1 MRDGYGLTSPVNAVQ
16 PDTDGHKELKMNKL
30 GGGTVVLA
38 GLFLVI
44 LGLLMTSDIIDFLG
58 WLIVIAGVVVAVIG
72 LIRVFSGG
80 KSGASDY

>member
-1 MRDGYGLTSPVNAVQ
+1 MRGGHGLTSSVNTTQ
-16 PDTDGHKELKMNKL
+16 PSTDGHKELTMNKL

-58 WLIVIAGVVVAVIG
+58 WLVVIAGVVVGVIG

-80 KSGASDY
+80 KGGASEY